1 MGKMISRRNV
11 FKLVLAAT
19 GSITA
24 SAFLPEKWI
33 KPIVRAGV
41 IPAHAQT
48 SVTPTATTPSA
59 TNIPTET
66 PTEQPSGTPTETPTE
81 QPSGTPTETPTG
93 TPTETPTGAP
103 TETPLLNLHR

>member
-41 IPAHAQT
+41 MPVHAQT

-93 TPTETPTGAP
+93 TPTETPFIEP
-103 TETPLLNLHR
+103 TPLGK